1 MTAAGYFGTPVLRKL
16 GLKDGQRVLL
26 VALVWMA
33 TTLSLLSVSTVPVVA
48 ASQQADIE
56 GCWDVVAFA
65 QEPQTRLCF
74 AVDGRLQVSIYLPGG
89 QEGWDGSTSYRLK
102 GNTLEID
109 PDPSAPFSFPASE
122 RTTCTVDAK
131 SPDRVE
137 LGPCAPDWPATTVL
151 RRADFPARQQ
161 RERAASLKEMNVG
174 LQGCWEQEGGTIEQ
188 QVADYGVYRA
198 VTVCFDKEGRVDA
211 YSFGGDAQFG
221 VEGLGSQG
229 TYRLGG
235 GKLWFEDGSGDG
247 WLFAEPKV
255 ACDALLI
262 PGERLAIYSCDS
274 EIVGR
279 SNPGA
284 IGGPT
289 QIFLRRPDVD
299 QWLMGSAK

>member
-1 MTAAGYFGTPVLRKL
+1 MKGLGSFAKLSALGAALCGT
-16 GLKDGQRVLL
+16 L
-26 VALVWMA
+26 V
-33 TTLSLLSVSTVPVVA
+33 TTSTPLAETHSTNRLS
-48 ASQQADIE
+48 IE
-56 GCWDVVAFA
+56 GCWQVVAFA
-65 QEPQTRLCF
+65 DEPQTSICF
-74 AVDGRLQVSIYLPGG
+74 AADGQMQVAIYLPGG
-89 QEGWDGSTSYRLK
+89 QEGWEGTTTYRLK
-102 GNTLEID
+102 GNKLEID
-109 PDPSAPFSFPASE
+109 PDPSAFFGFPASV
-122 RTTCTVDAK
+122 RTVCTIDAR
-131 SPDRVE
+131 STDRIE
-137 LGPCAPDWPATTVL
+137 LSPCAPDWPATTVL
-151 RRADFPARQQ
+151 NRADPSAKPQL
-161 RERAASLKEMNVG
+161 ERAASLKEMSVG

-211 YSFGGDAQFG
+211 YSYGGDVQFG

-274 EIVGR
+274 KIVGR

-289 QIFLRRPDVD
+289 QIFIRRPDVD
-299 QWLMGSAK
+299 QWLMGGAK